1 MSDDFYSADE
11 LRALGFSQVGAHVR
25 VSRKSSLYAISG
37 VIGSHVRIDD
47 FAIIKGRISIGS
59 YVHIGSHC
67 SISGARG
74 EVRVGDCVSLSTRV
88 SVFTGSDSYR
98 GDCLNGPMVPQQF
111 VQTQCGDVRIGSG
124 AVVGAHAVI
133 LPGVRI
139 GEGAAIGA
147 ACVVNG
153 DCEPGGVY
161 VAGGGPPRKVHTRDA
176 AAIRSQVEAVLR
188 GDGAA

>member
-1 MSDDFYSADE
+1 
-11 LRALGFSQVGAHVR
+11 VGAEVR
-25 VSRKSSLYAISG
+25 VSRKASLYAISG
-37 VIGSHVRIDD
+37 QIGSHVRIDD
-47 FAIIKGRISIGS
+47 FSILKGRLSIGS
-59 YVHIGSHC
+59 YVHVGSHS

-74 EVRVGDCVSLSTRV
+74 QVTIGDCVSLSTRV

-98 GDCLNGPMVPQQF
+98 DDCLNGPLVPPEF
-111 VQTQCGDVRIGSG
+111 VHTQSGDVHIGSG

-133 LPGVRI
+133 LPGVRV

-147 ACVVNG
+147 ACVVNR

-176 AAIRSQVEAVLR
+176 AAIRGQVDAVLR
-188 GDGAA
+188 GDGTA